1 MFDMLGKLGQMKK
14 AMEEVKAR
22 LDHITVVG
30 ESGEGSVKV
39 TMTGNMEVRSVE
51 IHDRYLNTDRKEE
64 LQELTELAMN
74 RAVTLARSVME
85 SEMKSVSQGFLPG
98 FPGLS

>member
-1 MFDMLGKLGQMKK
+1 MFDMIGKLGQMKK

-51 IHDRYLNTDRKEE
+51 IHERYLNADRKEE

-74 RAVTLARSVME
+74 RAVTQARSVME

>member
-14 AMEEVKAR
+14 AMEEVKSR
-22 LDHITVVG
+22 LDTITVVG
-30 ESGEGSVKV
+30 ESGEGSVRV

-51 IHDRYLNTDRKEE
+51 FHDRYLNQERKEE

-74 RAVTLARSVME
+74 RAVTQARSVME

>member
-14 AMEEVKAR
+14 AMEEVKSR
-22 LDHITVVG
+22 LDTISVVG
-30 ESGEGSVKV
+30 ESGEGSVRI
-39 TMTGNMEVRSVE
+39 TMTGNLEVKSVE
-51 IHDRYLNTDRKEE
+51 IHDRYLKQERKEE

-74 RAVTLARSVME
+74 RAVTQARSVMD
-85 SEMKSVSQGFLPG
+85 SEMKSVSQGLLPG